1 MRPSGTSRR
10 ALAAVAAAPVILLL
24 LWAGAGAGA
33 GCSSGGAAG
42 EGGAGGL
49 GPGMPPAKVDPMDL
63 ISDFEEGRAL
73 VLPLGTPARGG
84 SWYSYNDG
92 AGTCLQSPAHGT
104 VYYASTS
111 SVPPPGVSR
120 GRALHASWNACSTW
134 GAGVGADFNRA
145 VPDAGA
151 TTTAPRVP
159 YDLSGYA
166 GISFWAMAMPGNST
180 MVRAKVVMRIST
192 QIEDGGACDE
202 SILGVDKCGDEW
214 GEAFSLPGDGS
225 WKQVMIRFSDAAFAQ
240 EKGLNGAIWG
250 QPFPW
255 NPADVLGIQFQSVAA
270 GGLYDFWIDDV
281 SLIR

>member
-10 ALAAVAAAPVILLL
+10 ALAAVATAPVILLL
-24 LWAGAGAGA
+24 LGAGAGAGA

-42 EGGAGGL
+42 EGGTGGL

-120 GRALHASWNACSTW
+120 GRALHASWNACATW
-134 GAGVGADFNRA
+134 GAGVGADFNGPGGDGGVSPQRM
-145 VPDAGA
+145 
-151 TTTAPRVP
+151 P
-159 YDLSGYA
+159 YDLTGFA
-166 GISFWAMAMPGNST
+166 GIAFWAMASPGSEST
-180 MVRAKVVMRIST
+180 VRAKVVMRAST
-192 QIEDGGACDE
+192 QIQDHGTCDE
-202 SILGVDKCGDEW
+202 AVLGVDRCGDEW
-214 GEAFSLPGDGS
+214 GEPVTLPTDGS
-225 WKQVMIRFSDAAFAQ
+225 WKAVTVKFSDAMFKQ
-240 EKGLNGAIWG
+240 EGWG
-250 QPFPW
+250 QPFAW
-255 NPADVLGIQFQSVAA
+255 NPADVLGVQFQSADA
-270 GGLYDFWIDDV
+270 GGLYDFWIDDIY
-281 SLIR
+281 LLR